1 MDTVNCCTSMKCA
14 EYVLGALGEANPG
27 SRNLGGGFGNC
38 LGVGL
43 MLLIEVNTK
52 ANTDFKGKGT
62 PRVNFGDSWDTFSI
76 FQYLH

>member
-43 MLLIEVNTK
+43 MLLIELNTK
-52 ANTDFKGKGT
+52 ANTDFKGKGY
-62 PRVNFGDSWDTFSI
+62 PKGKSWR
-76 FQYLH
+76 